1 MAENKGITIDPTTLA
16 TVWHHMQTTCRE
28 MRHLLERTCQNYL
41 IGQLRDVSVGFWGA
55 DGQMITAPLGM
66 PNQFMATGLAIQV
79 VYKKFGKDLHPGDVI
94 LTNDPYGAHCPHL
107 PDWGF
112 IRPIFYKGRLLFF
125 TMVRGHQEDTGGAF
139 PGGYFANGYDIHAEG
154 IRIPP
159 IKVFDRGRERTDI
172 FELVWNNVRYPKG
185 IRIDNY
191 AMIAATTLAE
201 ERVLDLVERYGPETV
216 LASLNEMMDRTER
229 AVRSE
234 IRSMPDGTYHGEAAT
249 DDDGTVLDEPV
260 WVRVDL
266 TVRGD
271 EITLDFSRSDAQ
283 RKGFVNM
290 IYAASYSQAVAIIL
304 CTLDPEL
311 ADYHNEGSL
320 RPIKIINP
328 KGLVVNAQYPAT
340 VGASPVNVGMQVAE
354 AVQQAISQARPQRAM
369 AGWGRRRGDYV
380 FGADPRSGERYVR
393 TSFDFDGSAG
403 ATWGYD
409 GPNGPCNITSL
420 ASVRR
425 GNVEEMEVR
434 VPWRMLRY
442 ELATDLMGAGRWRG
456 GAGMLWEAENQG
468 GEAGMA
474 TGSTDGDVT
483 LPFGALDGH
492 PSLPSRSY
500 LERGEERIH
509 LKPHRMYQLK
519 DSDVIRKQS
528 SGGGGVGPPQE
539 RDPEAVHEDV
549 LNEIVSMQAARDIYK
564 VAVDPKTLKIDWE
577 ETRRLRGQP

>member
-1 MAENKGITIDPTTLA
+1 MNELRSGSVDPTTLA

-41 IGQLRDVSVGFWGA
+41 MGQLRDVSVGLWAA
-55 DGQMITAPLGM
+55 DGSMVAAPLGM
-66 PNQFMATGLAIQV
+66 PNQFLGTGLAIRAV
-79 VYKKFGKDLHPGDVI
+79 LERFGDDLGPGDVI

-112 IRPIFYKGRLLFF
+112 IRPIFHNGKLLFF

-139 PGGYFANGYDIHAEG
+139 PGGYFANGFDIHAEG
-154 IRIPP
+154 MRIPP
-159 IKVFDRGRERTDI
+159 IKVIEGGRERTDVLE
-172 FELVWNNVRYPKG
+172 FVWHNVRFPRG
-185 IRIDNY
+185 VRIDNY

-201 ERVLDLVERYGPETV
+201 ERMLALVERYGSGTV
-216 LASLNEMMDRTER
+216 LAALDEMMDRTER
-229 AVRSE
+229 AVRAE
-234 IRSMPDGTYHGEAAT
+234 IRKMPDGTYHGEAAT

-260 WVRVDL
+260 WVRVDV
-266 TVRGD
+266 TIAGD
-271 EITLDFSRSDAQ
+271 ELTLDFTESDGQ
-283 RKGFVNM
+283 RRGFVNM
-290 IYAASYSQAVAIIL
+290 IYAASYSQAVAAIL

-320 RPIKIINP
+320 RPITVVNP
-328 KGLVVNAQYPAT
+328 AGTVVNAQYPAT

-354 AVQQAISQARPQRAM
+354 AVQQAMSQARTSRAM

-380 FGADPRSGERYVR
+380 FGVDPRNGQRYVR

-434 VPWRMLRY
+434 VPWRMLKY

-456 GAGMLWEAENQG
+456 GAGMLWEAVNEG

-474 TGSTDGDVT
+474 TGSSDGDET
-483 LPFGALDGH
+483 FPHGALGGDAS
-492 PSLPSRSY
+492 PACRSY
-500 LERGEERIH
+500 LQRNGETIR
-509 LKPHRMYQLK
+509 LKPHRMYQLQDGDIVVK
-519 DSDVIRKQS
+519 RSA
-528 SGGGGVGPPQE
+528 GGGGVGPAEE
-539 RDPEAVHEDV
+539 RDPAAVQDDV
-549 LNEIVSMQAARDIYK
+549 RNGFVSLEAAREIYG
-564 VAVDPKTLKIDWE
+564 VTLNP
-577 ETRRLRGQP
+577 ETLEIESVRGRTGETS

>member
-1 MAENKGITIDPTTLA
+1 
-16 TVWHHMQTTCRE
+16 QTTCRE

-55 DGQMITAPLGM
+55 DGQMLAAPLGM
-66 PNQFMATGLAIQV
+66 PNQFMATGLAIQAV
-79 VYKKFGKDLHPGDVI
+79 CEKFGDDIHPGDVI

-112 IRPIFYKGRLLFF
+112 IRPIFWKDRLLFF
-125 TMVRGHQEDTGGAF
+125 TMVRGHQEDTGGSY
-139 PGGYFANGYDIHAEG
+139 PGGYFPNGYDIHAEG

-159 IKVFDRGRERTDI
+159 IKIFDRGKERMDI
-172 FELVWNNVRYPKG
+172 LEFVWNNVRYPKG
-185 IRIDNY
+185 IKIDNY
-191 AMIAATTLAE
+191 AMIASTTLAE
-201 ERVLDLVERYGPETV
+201 ERVLQLVEHYGPDTV

-229 AVRSE
+229 AVRAD
-234 IRSMPDGTYHGEAAT
+234 IGSMPDGTYHGEAAT

-266 TVRGD
+266 TVQGD
-271 EITLDFSRSDAQ
+271 EITLNFSRSDAQ

-304 CTLDPEL
+304 CSLNPEL

-320 RPIKIINP
+320 RPIKIVNP

-354 AVQQAISQARPQRAM
+354 AVQQAISQARPHRAM

-380 FGADPRSGERYVR
+380 FGVDSRNGERYVR
-393 TSFDFDGSAG
+393 TSFDFDGSTG
-403 ATWGYD
+403 AFWGYD
-409 GPNGPCNITSL
+409 GPSGPCNITSL

-425 GNVEEMEVR
+425 GNMEEIEVR
-434 VPWRMLRY
+434 IPWRMLKY

-456 GAGMLWEAENQG
+456 GAGMLWEAVNEG

-483 LPFGALDGH
+483 LPFGALGGN
-492 PSLPSRSY
+492 PALPSRSY
-500 LERGEERIH
+500 LYRGDEVIH
-509 LKPHRMYQLK
+509 LKPHRMYSIQPG
-519 DSDVIRKQS
+519 DIVAKQS
-528 SGGGGVGPPQE
+528 SGGGGVGPPEE
-539 RDPEAVHEDV
+539 REPEAVREDV
-549 LNEIVSMQAARDIYK
+549 LNEFHSIQVARDTYK
-564 VAVDPKTLKIDWE
+564 VVLNPVTLEIDWE
-577 ETRRLRGQP
+577 ETAKLRNSLRSGGPTAS

>member
-1 MAENKGITIDPTTLA
+1 MTQTNGRGVDPMTLA

-28 MRHLLERTCQNYL
+28 MRHLLERTCQNFL
-41 IGQLRDVSVGFWGA
+41 MGQLRDVSSGFWAA
-55 DGQMITAPLGM
+55 DGSMVAAPLGM
-66 PNQFMATGLAIQV
+66 PNQFLGTGLAIRAV
-79 VYKKFGKDLHPGDVI
+79 CERFGDDLHPGDVI

-112 IRPIFYKGRLLFF
+112 IRPIFWGDRLLFF

-154 IRIPP
+154 LRIPP
-159 IKVFDRGRERTDI
+159 IKVFDRGVERADVLD
-172 FELVWNNVRYPKG
+172 LVWHNVRFPRG
-185 IRIDNY
+185 VRIDNY
-191 AMIAATTLAE
+191 AMIAATKLAE
-201 ERVLDLVERYGPETV
+201 ERVLALVGHYGPDVV
-216 LASLNEMMDRTER
+216 LAALDEMMDRTEA
-229 AVRSE
+229 AVRAE
-234 IRSMPDGTYHGEAAT
+234 IRKMPDGVYHGEAAT

-260 WVRVDL
+260 WVRVDA
-266 TVRGD
+266 TVAGD
-271 EITLDFSRSDAQ
+271 ELTLDFSRSDAQ

-290 IYAASYSQAVAIIL
+290 IYAASYSQAVAAVL
-304 CTLDPEL
+304 CMLDPEL

-320 RPIKIINP
+320 RPIRVVNP
-328 KGLVVNAQYPAT
+328 AGTVVNAQYPAT

-354 AVQQAISQARPQRAM
+354 AVQQAMSEARPHRAM

-380 FGADPRSGERYVR
+380 FGVDPRNGERYVR

-434 VPWRMLRY
+434 VPWRMLKY

-456 GAGMLWEAENQG
+456 GAGMLWEAVNEG

-474 TGSTDGDVT
+474 TGSSDGDET
-483 LPFGALDGH
+483 FPFGALGGGYSPH
-492 PSLPSRSY
+492 SRSY
-500 LERGEERIH
+500 LYRDGGEIR
-509 LKPHRMYQLK
+509 LKPHRMFQIMQG
-519 DSDVIRKQS
+519 DVVSKRS
-528 SGGGGVGPPQE
+528 AGGGGVGPPKD
-539 RDPEAVHEDV
+539 RDPQAVVDDV
-549 LNEIVSMQAARDIYK
+549 LNGFVSPD
-564 VAVDPKTLKIDWE
+564 VAVEVYGVDPAILPAQGAS
-577 ETRRLRGQP
+577 RP